1 MLLKIKFIIQQC
13 APCILRTNILQRPGG
28 TSLDFKC
35 RFYSKRGHARFQYV
49 VYVVRHRLKSSS
61 SVMQRKEDQKMDTR
75 ELAGSSQNDNKNRK
89 KQVFFLLEG
98 NAQKSLQAKEKKR
111 TQAGPAGFSRNF
123 KNLQTSGAIF
133 LACFKNPAFP
143 YKRVETT
150 VVYKFFS
157 GRKMQF
163 RT

>member
-75 ELAGSSQNDNKNRK
+75 ELAGSSQKDNKNRK

-98 NAQKSLQAKEKKR
+98 NSQKSLQEKGK
-111 TQAGPAGFSRNF
+111 TKNIEDISCPARFNRNF
-123 KNLQTSGAIF
+123 KNLKTRGTI
-133 LACFKNPAFP
+133 
-143 YKRVETT
+143 
-150 VVYKFFS
+150 FFS
-157 GRKMQF
+157 LF
-163 RT
+163 